1 MRVTIKAKLAAT
13 FGIIIAFLMIA
24 GGVAYM
30 KLGELTE
37 TMDRLLGQASRLDM
51 ANSLEAQMLRIVRTE
66 KNIILEADDAE
77 IQKYATELGTLK
89 ADYVKMRDELTNAVT
104 SAEGKAF
111 MAKYGVASN
120 LMMSVNEEVVKDAM
134 LNSGNKARALL
145 LSDGE
150 AATKALESAADALV
164 AAGRNDASVNS
175 TDLAER
181 VEDLNLTMTR
191 SWSELLL
198 AISATEMEAVERRT
212 RNTKTGLAEI
222 RTAANEIKGMV
233 SSGQMTT
240 ARDSF
245 GTHLET
251 YVSVMER
258 VADINAAAG
267 NLKAATTSTTK
278 GRAAQRET
286 NQIGTD
292 YMEMAKKTM
301 ATAADDARIEAENAK
316 MVLIG
321 VVVASL
327 VFAVV
332 AATWIAL
339 SISRGLGKAVSLAN
353 AVALGDLDQKIDVT
367 TNDEIKD
374 LVTSMS
380 TMTANLNATAK
391 VADAISNGDL
401 TVEAKRLSDKDT
413 LGIALQNMLDK
424 LTTIV
429 GEALSASNNVS
440 SGSQELAATSEQLAQ
455 GSAEQASSCEEASSS
470 SEEMAANIK
479 QNAANASETER
490 IARQSAK
497 DAELSGSA
505 VNRAVSA
512 MQTIAEKITI
522 VQEIARQ
529 TDLLALNAAVEAA
542 RAGEHGKGFAV
553 VASEVRKLAERS
565 QAAAAEIGTLS
576 SDSVKVAQEAGGM
589 LEKLVPDIK
598 RTAELVEEISAACR
612 EQDVGSAQI
621 NQAIQQL
628 DKVTQQNASAS
639 EEMSATAEEL
649 ANQADRLQETI
660 SFFRVDGSIVS
671 SKPAQRKSAP
681 KAEKPDVHKQIARA
695 QGFQRPKTAKAA
707 AAKPAS
713 HPNGF
718 SLEMHDDEAIDADF
732 KRQSAG

>member
-1 MRVTIKAKLAAT
+1 
-13 FGIIIAFLMIA
+13 MIA
-24 GGVAYM
+24 GGVAFM
-30 KLGELTE
+30 KLGELSA
-37 TMDRLLGQASRLDM
+37 TMDALLGQSSRLDM
-51 ANSLEAQMLRIVRTE
+51 ANTIESQLLRIVRSE
-66 KNIILEADDAE
+66 KNIILESDDAE
-77 IQKYATELGTLK
+77 IQKYAAELSTLK
-89 ADYVKMRDELTNAVT
+89 ADYIKMRDELTAAVT
-104 SAEGKAF
+104 SPEGKAF
-111 MAKYGVASN
+111 MSKYTVSSNQLVAIN
-120 LMMSVNEEVVKDAM
+120 DEVVKAAA
-134 LNSGNKARALL
+134 LNSNNKARALL
-145 LSDGE
+145 MSDGDS
-150 AATKALESAADALV
+150 ATKALESAGDGLI
-164 AAGRNDASVNS
+164 AAVRNDMSGNS
-175 TDLAER
+175 SDVVER
-181 VEDLNLTMTR
+181 VEGMKDKTGKAWN
-191 SWSELLL
+191 ELLL
-198 AISATEMEAVERRT
+198 AISATTMEGVERRA
-212 RNTKTGLAEI
+212 RNAKNVLAEM
-222 RTAANEIKGMV
+222 RTASNEIKALV
-233 SSGQMTT
+233 SSGQSAG

-245 GTHLET
+245 GTA
-251 YVSVMER
+251 VDAFVGVAER
-258 VADINAAAG
+258 VVDINSEAG
-267 NLKAATTSTTK
+267 NLKAATLSTTTA
-278 GRAAQRET
+278 RVAQSET
-286 NQIGTD
+286 NQVGSD
-292 YMEMAKKTM
+292 YMEMAKKNM
-301 ATAADDARIEAENAK
+301 AESAASARTEAETAK
-316 MVLIG
+316 MVLIA
-321 VVVASL
+321 VVLASL
-327 VFAVV
+327 LFAVA

-353 AVALGDLDQKIDVT
+353 AVAIGDLDQKIDVT

-374 LVTSMS
+374 LVTAMT
-380 TMTANLNATAK
+380 TMTTNLNATAR

-401 TVEAKRLSDKDT
+401 TVEAKRQSDKDT
-413 LGIALQNMLDK
+413 LGIALQNMLQK
-424 LTTIV
+424 LTNIV
-429 GEALSASNNVS
+429 SEALSASGNVS

-479 QNAANASETER
+479 QNAANAGETER

-497 DAELSGSA
+497 DAELSGTA

-660 SFFRVDGSIVS
+660 SFFRVETASGRS
-671 SKPAQRKSAP
+671 AQRKAP
-681 KAEKPDVHKQIARA
+681 AKAEKPEVHRSLVPRRSRSRRLLPSRGLPLRPRPTATATASASKCTTTKPSTPTSSARA
-695 QGFQRPKTAKAA
+695 
-707 AAKPAS
+707 PADRLTE
-713 HPNGF
+713 
-718 SLEMHDDEAIDADF
+718 SLPYL
-732 KRQSAG
+732 